1 MKLFVEFDYN
11 FRGVVDGTPAE
22 MDVFLR
28 VLDRMK
34 TAENWYSHTDV
45 VQLVDT
51 KTPARYR
58 AAVVPATVPVLP
70 VPAPQDPQNGA
81 GTA

>member
-51 KTPARYR
+51 KTSARYR

-70 VPAPQDPQNGA
+70 PPADSQDGA

>member
-11 FRGVVDGTPAE
+11 FRGLVDGTPAE
-22 MDVFLR
+22 IEVFLR

-70 VPAPQDPQNGA
+70 VPATQDFQNGA